1 MSLLPF
7 ITSTWRPRA
16 LAARRAAAA
25 LGLAT
30 LVAGASAAVPEATR
44 GSEPVAAAATR
55 PSARLVT
62 QDQFANSIGAIFG
75 TDVLPSLRFPPLKRV
90 EGLSSLGSAS
100 AVVTPGAFEQ
110 FDAAARAIA
119 GKVVDE
125 QHRPY
130 LIGCSAAEES
140 TDSSACARRFF
151 ERTGR
156 LLFRRPLTAQE
167 LDLYTRIAGEAGRQ
181 GGGLYDG
188 IAFALSGMLV
198 SPKAL
203 LVTDSMEPDP
213 RAGGRRLDGYAKAAR
228 LSMLLWNAFPD
239 DALLSAAAAGD
250 LHSQAGLTR
259 QIDRM
264 LASPR
269 SEVGVRAF
277 FKDWMLYDG
286 FDTLTKD
293 SVIYPAFTR
302 RIGAD
307 AEEQAL
313 RTIAYHIRN
322 DRDYRDIFTTR
333 DIFVSRE
340 LGAIQNLAINQ
351 RQAWELRQLPADSPR
366 AGILT
371 LPAFLALHSH
381 PGRSSITLRGKALRE
396 IFMCQHVPPPPPNVN
411 FSIVEDPTH
420 ARSTGR
426 ERVAAHL
433 ENAACAGCHKIT
445 DPIGLALE
453 KFDGAGQFRLTENG
467 QMIDTSGELG
477 GVKFDDA
484 LGLGQAV
491 RNDPATAQCLVSR
504 LYAYSLGKPLGEVEE
519 ARVEALAQSFAQAKY
534 RYNALLRMIVLDSTF
549 FSAGAAGPVHNVARL
564 SR

>member
-1 MSLLPF
+1 MPSRPLM
-7 ITSTWRPRA
+7 TSPWRS
-16 LAARRAAAA
+16 ARRAVTALSLAALAGAAA
-25 LGLAT
+25 L
-30 LVAGASAAVPEATR
+30 AVPEASR
-44 GSEPVAAAATR
+44 GSEPVAAATLR
-55 PSARLVT
+55 PAVRLVT
-62 QDQFANSIGAIFG
+62 QEQFANSISAIFG
-75 TDVLPSLRFPPLKRV
+75 ADVLPSLRFPPLKRV
-90 EGLSSLGSAS
+90 EGLSTLGSAS
-100 AVVTPGAFEQ
+100 AMVTPGAFEQ
-110 FDAAARAIA
+110 FDAVARMIA
-119 GKVVDE
+119 GKVTDE
-125 QHRPY
+125 QHRAF
-130 LIGCSAAEES
+130 LIGCSPAEEGAGGG
-140 TDSSACARRFF
+140 ACARRFL

-156 LLFRRPLTAQE
+156 LVFRRPLTAPE
-167 LDLYTRIAGEAGRQ
+167 LALYVRVADEAGRQ

-188 IAFALSGMLV
+188 IAYALSGMLV
-198 SPKAL
+198 SPKTL
-203 LVTDSMEPDP
+203 LVTETTETDP
-213 RAGGRRLDGYAKAAR
+213 RTAGRRLDGYAKAAR
-228 LSMLLWNAFPD
+228 LSLLLWNAFPD
-239 DALLSAAAAGD
+239 DALLAAAAAGD
-250 LHSQAGLTR
+250 LHSAAGLTR

-269 SEVGVRAF
+269 AEVGVRAF

-302 RIGAD
+302 RIAAD

-322 DRDYRDIFTTR
+322 ERDYRDIFTTR

-340 LGAIQNLAINQ
+340 LGSIQHLAIDQ
-351 RQAWELRQLPADSPR
+351 RQAWEPYRLPADSPR

-381 PGRSSITLRGKALRE
+381 PGRSSVTLRGKALRE

-420 ARSTGR
+420 SRSTGR

-445 DPIGLALE
+445 DPIGLSLE
-453 KFDGAGQFRLTENG
+453 KFDGAGQFRQTENG
-467 QMIDTSGELG
+467 QKIDTSGELG
-477 GVKFDDA
+477 GVKFADA
-484 LGLGQAV
+484 VGLGQAV

-504 LYAYSLGKPLGEVEE
+504 LYAYSLGRPLGEVEE
-519 ARVEALAQSFAQAKY
+519 ARMETLAQSFAQAKY
-534 RYNALLRMIVLDSTF
+534 RYNALLRMIVLDDTF
-549 FSAGAAGPVHNVARL
+549 FGAPANGPVPTIARL

>member
-1 MSLLPF
+1 M
-7 ITSTWRPRA
+7 TSTWHS
-16 LAARRAAAA
+16 ARRAVSA
-25 LGLAT
+25 LGLVA
-30 LVAGASAAVPEATR
+30 LAGAATFAVPEASR
-44 GSEPVAAAATR
+44 GSEPAATVSLR
-55 PSARLVT
+55 PAVRLVT
-62 QDQFANSIGAIFG
+62 QEQFANSITAIFG
-75 TDVLPSLRFPPLKRV
+75 ADVLPSLRFPPLKRV

-100 AVVTPGAFEQ
+100 AMVTPGAFEQ
-110 FDAAARAIA
+110 FDAVARAIA
-119 GKVVDE
+119 GKVTDE
-125 QHRPY
+125 QHRAF
-130 LIGCSAAEES
+130 LIGCSPAEES
-140 TDSSACARRFF
+140 AGGRTCARRFL

-156 LLFRRPLTAQE
+156 LVFRRPLSSPE
-167 LDLYTRIAGEAGRQ
+167 LDLYTRIADEAAKQ

-203 LVTDSMEPDP
+203 LVAETTEADP
-213 RAGGRRLDGYAKAAR
+213 RTTGRRPDGYAKASR
-228 LSMLLWNAFPD
+228 LSLLLWNAFPD
-239 DALLSAAAAGD
+239 DALLTAAAAGE
-250 LHSQAGLTR
+250 LHSAAGLTR

-269 SEVGVRAF
+269 AEVGVRAF

-302 RIGAD
+302 RIAAD

-313 RTIAYHIRN
+313 RTIVHHVRSE
-322 DRDYRDIFTTR
+322 RDYRDIFTTR

-340 LGAIQNLAINQ
+340 LGPIQNLAIDQ
-351 RQAWELRQLPADSPR
+351 RNAWELRRLPADSPR

-381 PGRSSITLRGKALRE
+381 PGRSSVTLRGKALRE

-420 ARSTGR
+420 VRSTGR

-467 QMIDTSGELG
+467 QTIDTSGELG
-477 GVKFDDA
+477 GVKFGDA
-484 LGLGQAV
+484 IGLGQAV

-504 LYAYSLGKPLGEVEE
+504 LYAYSLGKPLGEAEE
-519 ARVEALAQSFAQAKY
+519 ARMEVLAQSFAQAKY
-534 RYNALLRMIVLDSTF
+534 RYNALLRMIVLDETF
-549 FSAGAAGPVHNVARL
+549 FGAPAIGPAPTVARL